1 MLLNQLLCLLF
12 ALSMKSINLETIKVG
27 DILPELI
34 TEPITSST
42 LSEYAKA
49 SGDYNPIHLDAQLAK
64 KVGLPNVI
72 AHGMLIMSYL
82 ARSITN
88 HIDQVLVKE
97 YGVKFSSMTNLDDIL
112 CCKGRVTHVSKVG
125 SKVKFELKL
134 SVKNQF
140 DNEKLVGFAII
151 KSH

>member
-1 MLLNQLLCLLF
+1 
-12 ALSMKSINLETIKVG
+12 MKSINLETIKVG

-97 YGVKFSSMTNLDDIL
+97 YGVKFSSMINLDDIL
-112 CCKGRVTHVSKVG
+112 CCKGRVTNVSKVG
-125 SKVKFELKL
+125 SRVKFELKL

>member
-1 MLLNQLLCLLF
+1 MLF
-12 ALSMKSINLETIKVG
+12 ALSIKSINLEIIKVG
-27 DILPELI
+27 DIIPELI
-34 TEPITSST
+34 TEPITFST

-88 HIDQVLVKE
+88 HIDQVL
-97 YGVKFSSMTNLDDIL
+97 SLI
-112 CCKGRVTHVSKVG
+112 H
-125 SKVKFELKL
+125 
-134 SVKNQF
+134 
-140 DNEKLVGFAII
+140 I
-151 KSH
+151 

>member
-1 MLLNQLLCLLF
+1 
-12 ALSMKSINLETIKVG
+12 MKSVNLETIKAG

-34 TEPITSST
+34 TEPITSSI

-49 SGDYNPIHLDAQLAK
+49 SGDYNPIHLETKLAK
-64 KVGLPNVI
+64 KVGLPNII

-88 HIDQVLVKE
+88 HIDQALVKE
-97 YGVKFSSMTNLDDIL
+97 YGVKFSSMTTLDDIL
-112 CCKGRVTHVSKVG
+112 CCKGRVTHVSRVGTKVQF
-125 SKVKFELKL
+125 KLKL

-140 DNEKLVGFAII
+140 DDEKLVGFAVI